1 MRLLLAGASVA
12 CTITFAALAMIFAAP
27 GNAAARTFAE
37 RITSYD
43 ARIAIQRDGS
53 ILVTE
58 QITYDF
64 GTDQRH
70 GIFQVIPVRVRY
82 NGSYD
87 RIYPVDVRS
96 VQSPDAPH
104 RYAVQNNGSSVT
116 IRIGDPNRTVTGVHT
131 YTITYLVHRS
141 LNAFADHD
149 ELYWNAVGNQW
160 NVPIDH
166 ASVSVSAPAALTR
179 AACFSGPSGSTR
191 SCQQASIADGIAQ
204 FRQAGL
210 GPRDGLT
217 VVVAIPKGAAASPG
231 PLLQERWTLRRAFA
245 VTPVSGGVAGGLL
258 AVVVVVG
265 AVLARRRYRWYSG
278 PGHQVGGGMAGQ
290 AWEAAPLPGHGQPP
304 AELAPPAGLRP
315 GQVGTLL
322 DGVANP
328 RDVTAT
334 IVDLAVRGYLRIEDA
349 PPHQIRQDWRLVRL
363 GKTDGLAKYE
373 RILLHGL
380 FESAVTLS
388 GKPTA
393 LLSELGRSFAGQLT
407 QAQDALYED
416 VATRGWFTARPDRVR
431 RTWLAI
437 GSVIFVAGVVAVI
450 VAAAGTHHLG
460 LVPVPVALAGL
471 VLLAGARW
479 MPARTAKGTAL
490 ARRVEQFRRFI
501 QTPAAATQA
510 QPAGQPD
517 TLYDYLPYA
526 IAFGCTQEWAGV
538 TAALA
543 DPDRAPSWYSTGQ
556 PFWPA
561 TLSSLPRSA
570 YYFSTMHHFATN
582 TNTWI
587 ASHASGT
594 GGSGFGG
601 FSGGGGG
608 GGGGGSW

>member
-1 MRLLLAGASVA
+1 MRRLIRLLLAGAMA
-12 CTITFAALAMIFAAP
+12 CAIVFGALAMILAAP
-27 GNAAARTFAE
+27 GDAAARTLAE
-37 RITSYD
+37 RISSYD
-43 ARIAIQRDGS
+43 TRIAIQPDGS

-70 GIFQVIPVRVRY
+70 GIFQVIPIRVKY

-87 RIYPVDVRS
+87 RIYPLDVRS
-96 VQSPDAPH
+96 VQSPDAPD

-116 IRIGDPNRTVTGVHT
+116 IRVGDPNRTVTGAHT
-131 YTITYLVHRS
+131 YTLTYLVRRS
-141 LNAFADHD
+141 LNAFAGHD

-166 ASVSVSAPAALTR
+166 ASVSVSAPAPVTR
-179 AACFSGPSGSTR
+179 VACFSGPLGSTR
-191 SCQQASIADGIAQ
+191 SCQQAGIAGGIAH
-204 FRQAGL
+204 FRQGGL
-210 GPRDGLT
+210 RPREGLT

-231 PLLQERWTLRRAFA
+231 PVLQERWTLGRAFA

-258 AVVVVVG
+258 AVVAVVG
-265 AVLARRRYRWYSG
+265 AVLARRRDRWYSG
-278 PGHQVGGGMAGQ
+278 PIARARRAG
-290 AWEAAPLPGHGQPP
+290 EAAPVPGHGQPP
-304 AELAPPAGLRP
+304 AERAPPAGLRP

-334 IVDLAVRGYLRIEDA
+334 IVDLAVRGYVRIEDA
-349 PPHQIRQDWRLVRL
+349 PPHQLRQDWRLVRL
-363 GKTDGLAKYE
+363 GKTGGLAKYE

-380 FESAVTLS
+380 FESAVTRS

-393 LLSELGRSFAGQLT
+393 LLSELGPSFAGQLKE
-407 QAQDALYED
+407 AQDALYED
-416 VATRGWFTARPDRVR
+416 VAARGWFTARPDRVR

-437 GSVIFVAGVVAVI
+437 GSVIFVAGVAAVI

-460 LVPVPVALAGL
+460 LAPIPVALAGL
-471 VLLAGARW
+471 VLIGGARW

-501 QTPAAATQA
+501 QTPAAATQE

-526 IAFGCTQEWAGV
+526 IAFGCTQEWAAV

-543 DPDRAPSWYSTGQ
+543 GPGRPPSWYSTGQ
-556 PFWPA
+556 PSWPA
-561 TLSSLPRSA
+561 TLSSLPGSA
-570 YYFSTMHHFATN
+570 YYFSTLHHFATN
-582 TNTWI
+582 TNNWI
-587 ASHASGT
+587 ESHASGT
-594 GGSGFGG
+594 GGSGFSGG